1 MKPAGIL
8 TNVFLVLGA
17 LTIAG
22 AASLPFRRTSIF
34 RVRILFLYFTWN
46 LYQTIWGLRIVLC
59 IVIKMRHRV
68 TFLNPSVY

>member
-34 RVRILFLYFTWN
+34 RVRILFLNFYLEFVSN
-46 LYQTIWGLRIVLC
+46 HLGVENC
-59 IVIKMRHRV
+59 IVY
-68 TFLNPSVY
+68 SY

>member
-34 RVRILFLYFTWN
+34 RVRILFIYFT
-46 LYQTIWGLRIVLC
+46 
-59 IVIKMRHRV
+59 
-68 TFLNPSVY
+68 